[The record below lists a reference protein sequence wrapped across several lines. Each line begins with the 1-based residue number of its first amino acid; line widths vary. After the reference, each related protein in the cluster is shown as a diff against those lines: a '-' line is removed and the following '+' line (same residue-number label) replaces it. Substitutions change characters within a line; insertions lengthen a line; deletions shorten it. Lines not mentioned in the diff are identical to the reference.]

1 MKNMTYMD
9 ACNQLREMMKK
20 KPIKADEYRALNMG
34 INALIAFEEI
44 SQIGF
49 SGRAQQISIDGRLYE
64 VRELPR

>member
-1 MKNMTYMD
+1 
-9 ACNQLREMMKK
+9 MKK